1 MQITQIDLPDVDPAR
16 LKAAVRAAMEQQTE
30 EMATPSVAPGVLKVK
45 LPSLER
51 LRVGAQEAQAD
62 GDPSELARYFQAL
75 VELGYLVA
83 AADGLADEERQ
94 VLAELVEHATGKAV
108 DQPALK
114 LHFQDLEE
122 GVGMLGRKERMQRA
136 AAEFE
141 DHVSRCEAISFAAL
155 VAVADG
161 KLGAAE
167 ARALLELGEIFGLSE
182 GEVRAVLGQV
192 VQSIRLG
199 LAE

>member
-1 MQITQIDLPDVDPAR
+1 MTQIDLSDVEPGR
-16 LKAAVRAAMEQQTE
+16 LKAAVRTAMERQTDD
-30 EMATPSVAPGVLKVK
+30 MATPSVAPGVLKVK

-51 LRVGAQEAQAD
+51 LKAGAREAQAE
-62 GDPSELARYFQAL
+62 GDVTELARYFQAL

-83 AADGLADEERQ
+83 SADGLADEERQ
-94 VLAELVEHATGKAV
+94 VLAELVEHATGRAV
-108 DQPALK
+108 DQAALK
-114 LHFQDLEE
+114 LHFADLDAAVE
-122 GVGMLGRKERMQRA
+122 MLGRKERMQRA
-136 AAEFE
+136 ASEFE

-161 KLGAAE
+161 KLAHTE
-167 ARALLELGEIFGLSE
+167 ERALLELGEIFGLSE
-182 GEVRAVLGQV
+182 GEVGAVLGQV